1 MGGVFER
8 PAFWL
13 LLVLVLLVA
22 VIALVVTLAVKA
34 GGKRAAP
41 VAQPAG
47 LPGWYP
53 QPDGSQRY
61 WDGRTW
67 TEGPAPAP

>member
-13 LLVLVLLVA
+13 LVLVVLVVA
-22 VIALVVTLAVKA
+22 VVALVVVLATKGSRKA
-34 GGKRAAP
+34 AVPASAP
-41 VAQPAG
+41 VG

-53 QPDGSQRY
+53 QPDGTKRY
-61 WDGRTW
+61 WDGRGW
-67 TEGPAPAP
+67 ADSPPA